1 MKIVKYNNC
10 SDIEVGFQDEHKYIK
25 HTTYNC
31 FTKGQVKNPY
41 DRDLYGVGYHG
52 VGKWKVKDEDGKW
65 SRVYLCWRHMLER
78 CYHEKSS
85 WQYPAYY
92 GICTVCDEWKC
103 FQTFAEWYKER
114 EYDIDGR
121 LHLDKDILFDGN
133 KEYSPDKCLLVPQ
146 KINMLFMDYR
156 PNKDGLPHGIGKAAN
171 GRYSSAYRGKSLG
184 VFNTLE
190 KAIAVHDIARLDYI
204 NEVTEGQKDT
214 LPIKVYNAL
223 KNYVYRQRELMKVA

>member
-1 MKIVKYNNC
+1 MKIINGVNKTDITIEFLDDFHCVKEHCTYNN
-10 SDIEVGFQDEHKYIK
+10 FK
-25 HTTYNC
+25 
-31 FTKGQVKNPY
+31 KGQIKNPY
-41 DRDLYGVGYHG
+41 DKTHYGIGYLG
-52 VGKWKVKDEDGKW
+52 EGKYVTWENGRFTKVYEIWK
-65 SRVYLCWRHMLER
+65 SLISR
-78 CYHEKSS
+78 CYGELPGYK
-85 WQYPAYY
+85 AYS
-92 GICTVCDEWKC
+92 GIATICDEWLN
-103 FQTFAEWYKER
+103 FQNFAEWWTNEK
-114 EYDIDGR
+114 YDCDGR